1 MLKWKLL
8 QLTLHHWLI
17 FHKKCFWRISLW
29 AQEFLYSA
37 AWAVVHKARRD
48 CLFPLTTVLVTNK
61 NQSYVVHIRKN
72 LMFHKD
78 NIRSV
83 YKLGFLKLRCLLGPM
98 PRNSC
103 IKSKFTSFPLMSSM
117 NYWLLYFP
125 ASMMEIPISMKLFL
139 MYLTNG
145 IFFLLS
151 LLIICIYL
159 FYFVRQSFS

>member
-1 MLKWKLL
+1 
-8 QLTLHHWLI
+8 
-17 FHKKCFWRISLW
+17 
-29 AQEFLYSA
+29 
-37 AWAVVHKARRD
+37 
-48 CLFPLTTVLVTNK
+48 
-61 NQSYVVHIRKN
+61 
-72 LMFHKD
+72 MFHKD

-159 FYFVRQSFS
+159 FYFVRQSFSQLGYYCGSHHNSTFCYELSEDRALIRMLVSLYPFSISLFLYTVGSLGMVVEMKNLCLRLCPRSYHTQLD